1 MKIFTR
7 KELEKLTEIN
17 KGPCISIYMPTHR
30 AGRETEQDP
39 IRFKNLVNDA
49 EKHLQ
54 GTGLT
59 GIEVE
64 KTLAPAHKLHQ
75 DSDFWRHQSDG
86 LALFLAPGVS
96 HHYRL
101 PFRFEESVVVDNSF
115 HVKPLMPLLAG
126 DSLFYMLAL
135 SQNEVRIFQGTRYGA
150 QEIFPEDLPESVASI
165 LYGDFEKQTNYH
177 SGTPRGR
184 GGRPAI
190 HHGQGG
196 ANEESKDNI
205 LRFFQKINTGL
216 HDLLKGETAPLL
228 VASVEYLLPLYR
240 KANTYTYLMDEG
252 LSGNPEELS
261 AEKLHEKAWAIVQ
274 PYFQKSPREMV
285 TK

>member
-1 MKIFTR
+1 MNIFTK
-7 KELEKLTEIN
+7 KELKNLMEIN
-17 KGPCISIYMPTHR
+17 KGSCISIYMPTHR

-49 EKHLQ
+49 AKLVQ

-59 GIEVE
+59 GSEVE
-64 KTLAPAHKLHQ
+64 KMLDPAHKLLQ

-101 PFRFEESVVVDNSF
+101 PFKFEESVVVDNSF
-115 HVKPLMPLLAG
+115 HVKPLMPLLAS
-126 DSLFYMLAL
+126 DSLFYILAL

-150 QEIFPEDLPESVASI
+150 LEVFPEDLPESVAAI
-165 LYGDFEKQTNYH
+165 LYGDFEKQKHYH
-177 SGTPRGR
+177 SGTSRGT
-184 GGRPAI
+184 GKRPAI

-196 ANEESKDNI
+196 ANEDSKENT

-216 HDLLKGETAPLL
+216 HDLMKDETAPLV

-240 KANTYTYLMDEG
+240 KANTYPYLMDEG
-252 LSGNPEELS
+252 ISGNPEELS
-261 AEKLHEKAWAIVQ
+261 AEQLHEKAWTIVQ
-274 PYFQKSPREMV
+274 PCFQKSQREAIA
-285 TK
+285 K